1 MARPKKEIIKQLEPQ
16 AEEITL
22 DFILDETKEDTTL
35 DTEEPI
41 KEENIFKVI
50 SLREN
55 NLSIGTINI
64 PSHAEVVI
72 TEEQMASEK
81 TMKKLE
87 HAIKIGLIKE
97 V

>member
-64 PSHAEVVI
+64 PSFGEAII